1 MSRLHSTFASR
12 RAARRHLREERAIA
26 RALASAPTVESAHEI
41 VSLSA
46 RR

>member
-1 MSRLHSTFASR
+1 MSRPHTTFADR
-12 RAARRHLREERAIA
+12 RAARRHLRDERAIA

-41 VSLSA
+41 ATLFA